1 VPAYAYSKAE
11 ASPLCS
17 GPPFCLMLLP
27 TMAISDSMSAGL
39 CFDEVTAGMLRYFF
53 DIVKSGGVEH
63 DDLGIEL
70 PSIDAACAEAVS
82 LLPCL
87 LQEQR
92 KVSAPCTLAVLLRD
106 SSGKRRLQASIS
118 VEVSVLD

>member
-1 VPAYAYSKAE
+1 
-11 ASPLCS
+11 
-17 GPPFCLMLLP
+17 
-27 TMAISDSMSAGL
+27 MAISDLMNAGFY
-39 CFDEVTAGMLRYFF
+39 FDKVTAGMQRYFF

-63 DDLGIEL
+63 DDLGMEL

-92 KVSAPCTLAVLLRD
+92 KVLAPCTLAILLRD

-118 VEVSVLD
+118 VEIGVID